1 MERVDNKPS
10 SKLIADQSGL
20 TVAEVGTYLTEL
32 VLQPDG
38 SWIAYFGTEIERS
51 PDARAKLNAARTL
64 LIPAWLAKHWVDRDI
79 G

>member
-1 MERVDNKPS
+1 MDEKPS
-10 SKLIADQSGL
+10 NKLLAEQSGL
-20 TVAEVGTYLTEL
+20 TIAEVGTYLTEL

-38 SWIAYFGTEIERS
+38 SWIAYFGTEIDRLS
-51 PDARAKLNAARTL
+51 DARTKLNAARTL

>member
-1 MERVDNKPS
+1 MERVDKKPS
-10 SKLIADQSGL
+10 NKLLAEQSGL
-20 TVAEVGTYLTEL
+20 TVAEVGTYLAEL

-79 G
+79 R

>member
-1 MERVDNKPS
+1 MDRKPS
-10 SKLIADQSGL
+10 NKLLAEQSGL

-38 SWIAYFGTEIERS
+38 SWIAYFGAEIERS
-51 PDARAKLNAARTL
+51 PDACTKLDASRTL

>member
-1 MERVDNKPS
+1 MDDKPS
-10 SKLIADQSGL
+10 NKLLAEQSGL

-38 SWIAYFGTEIERS
+38 SWIAYFGIEIERS
-51 PDARAKLNAARTL
+51 PDASAKLNAARTL
-64 LIPAWLAKHWVDRDI
+64 LIPAWLAKHWFDRDI

>member
-1 MERVDNKPS
+1 MDRKPS
-10 SKLIADQSGL
+10 NKLLAEQSGL

-38 SWIAYFGTEIERS
+38 SWIAYFGTEIEFS
-51 PDARAKLNAARTL
+51 PEASAKLNASRTV
-64 LIPAWLAKHWVDRDI
+64 LIPAWLAKHWFDRDI